1 VRVLR
6 TFAVAAALLPVSL
19 TPAVAHVPD
28 GAAFVAAFREACVP
42 QRLSYDGMR
51 ELAGSLGWSP
61 AVPGTSEE
69 LSAVFALADDA
80 IAKQGGA
87 DWSFDRSAFDRI
99 ILGKLHHLVVTRVH
113 APGVTT
119 VTSCALYDLGATEQ
133 IDPAPVAD
141 LVGAPEKRYFV
152 NDGLHAHSWGESPAM
167 PGAFQTVLTFVAED
181 SPHVEL
187 TGFTGLVLKIDS
199 TDPDA
204 DAAGSGATD

>member
-1 VRVLR
+1 L
-6 TFAVAAALLPVSL
+6 AAAAVLLPASFA
-19 TPAVAHVPD
+19 PALAHVPD
-28 GAAFVAAFREACVP
+28 GASFMAAFREACVP
-42 QRLSYDGMR
+42 QRLSYEGMR

-99 ILGKLHHLVVTRVH
+99 VAGRPHHLVVTRVH
-113 APGVTT
+113 APGVAT
-119 VTSCALYDLGATEQ
+119 VTSCALYDFGATDQ

-152 NDGLHAHSWGESPAM
+152 NDGLHAHSWGDSPAM
-167 PGAFQTVLTFVAED
+167 PGTFQTVLTFVAED

-204 DAAGSGATD
+204 DAAGSDATD